1 MIDKTAS
8 TAKSKVA
15 LVTGASGGIGGAV
28 CADLQR
34 ADVVTVGLDLR
45 AASNDAADSLTSHM
59 LQCDVANE
67 NAVAGAIS
75 RVKDRFGR
83 LDFIVHCAAQ
93 THGGVV
99 WKLPVSEWDRVQQA
113 NLRSAFLLLHYGIPL
128 MRGSGDGGRIVLIG
142 SVTGSQGRLGM
153 SAYASSKAGLLG
165 LAKSVARETARFNI
179 LVNVVEPG
187 VTNTPMFAGMREDLR
202 RAAIAE
208 TLLGKM
214 AEPEDIASA
223 VVFLCGPGG
232 GHITGQIFRVDGGE
246 YL

>member
-1 MIDKTAS
+1 MTEEAAAALAGKI
-8 TAKSKVA
+8 A
-15 LVTGASGGIGGAV
+15 LVTGAAGGIGGAV
-28 CADLQR
+28 CTALKR
-34 ADVVTVGLDLR
+34 EDVDVIGLDLR
-45 AASNDAADSLTSHM
+45 VASCDTTESTAPQL
-59 LQCDVANE
+59 LQCDVADDT
-67 NAVAGAIS
+67 AVAEAIS
-75 RVKDRFGR
+75 HVKDRFGR
-83 LDFIVHCAAQ
+83 LDFIVHCAGQ

-99 WKLPVSEWDRVQQA
+99 WKLPVPEWDRVLQA
-113 NLRSAFLLLHYGIPL
+113 NLRSSFLLMHYGIPL
-128 MRGSGDGGRIVLIG
+128 IRRSGDGGRIVLIG

-165 LAKSVARETARFNI
+165 LAKSVARETARFHI

-187 VTNTPMFAGMREDLR
+187 ITNTPMFAGMREDLR

-223 VVFLCGPGG
+223 VMFLCGPGG
-232 GHITGQIFRVDGGE
+232 GHVTGQIIRVDGGE